1 MGGYNPLN
9 INEFLE
15 QSHLVQATL
24 ADAAGTTQKTI
35 SELANKAGRTNLPTG
50 CRIEQATLGL
60 VTVEEVPLH
69 PEDEAALR
77 YLRPNGPPKR
87 RPQ

>member
-1 MGGYNPLN
+1 LN

-24 ADAAGTTQKTI
+24 AQAAGTTQKTI
-35 SELANKAGRTNLPTG
+35 SELANRVGTTTLPVA
-50 CRIEQATLGL
+50 CRIEEATLGL
-60 VTVEEVPLH
+60 VTAEEVPLH
-69 PEDEAALR
+69 PDDSAALR

-87 RPQ
+87 RSP